1 MRALAAVSAEILG
14 GHAREEGC
22 FRSRQDTELYCCRPE
37 MRCARIVNS
46 TLLHPPELVDKQSG
60 NLSSCWLSPC
70 SAGLVHMC
78 RQCMRL
84 PSPTL
89 LLDACRCR
97 PGTKQE
103 PSLHHPLELPPGLP
117 DEGLEAVG
125 LVEVCQHG
133 VQALHCWLA
142 ARGCMANILSAC
154 RGVVCRK
161 SAAPEMHQ
169 AAACGGVRTHVGVV
183 LLHVHADVALA
194 QVVAGVQVREDK
206 EQLVR
211 SVCACTCQSLSRS
224 MSCNEEIAAQ
234 GGEVTLAEV
243 QAQARPVHVQ
253 GLPQGVQLALP
264 QSLIVGQSCTRT
276 CCVSEVTMS
285 GAVILYTVIFI
296 GAALSS
302 LNTTHTCLLALQLL
316 RLLVQRLL

>member
-1 MRALAAVSAEILG
+1 
-14 GHAREEGC
+14 
-22 FRSRQDTELYCCRPE
+22 
-37 MRCARIVNS
+37 
-46 TLLHPPELVDKQSG
+46 
-60 NLSSCWLSPC
+60 
-70 SAGLVHMC
+70 
-78 RQCMRL
+78 
-84 PSPTL
+84 
-89 LLDACRCR
+89 
-97 PGTKQE
+97 
-103 PSLHHPLELPPGLP
+103 
-117 DEGLEAVG
+117 
-125 LVEVCQHG
+125 
-133 VQALHCWLA
+133 
-142 ARGCMANILSAC
+142 
-154 RGVVCRK
+154 
-161 SAAPEMHQ
+161 
-169 AAACGGVRTHVGVV
+169 
-183 LLHVHADVALA
+183 
-194 QVVAGVQVREDK
+194 
-206 EQLVR
+206 
-211 SVCACTCQSLSRS
+211 